1 METRPLIISALNALS
16 NKKES
21 RPWKKHGNI
30 NL

>member
-1 METRPLIISALNALS
+1 MIIQALNALVN
-16 NKKES
+16 NKEP

>member
-1 METRPLIISALNALS
+1 MLISALDMLT

>member
-1 METRPLIISALNALS
+1 MIIRAIEALV
-16 NKKES
+16 NKRES

>member
-1 METRPLIISALNALS
+1 MIIRAIEALA
-16 NKKES
+16 NKRES